1 MIRSFADKRTES
13 LARGGRIKEFE
24 GFRLQALRRL
34 DILNSATRIEDLML
48 NPGNRFHALG
58 GDRQGQHAI
67 WINRQWR
74 ICFRWTEE
82 GPADVE
88 ITDYH

>member
-1 MIRSFADKRTES
+1 MIVSFADKPTEA
-13 LARGGRIKEFE
+13 LARGERVRKFEAFRI
-24 GFRLQALRRL
+24 QALRRL
-34 DILNSATRIEDLML
+34 DILKAATRLEDLML

-67 WINRQWR
+67 WINKQWR
-74 ICFRWTEE
+74 ICFTWTEK
-82 GPADVE
+82 GAADVE